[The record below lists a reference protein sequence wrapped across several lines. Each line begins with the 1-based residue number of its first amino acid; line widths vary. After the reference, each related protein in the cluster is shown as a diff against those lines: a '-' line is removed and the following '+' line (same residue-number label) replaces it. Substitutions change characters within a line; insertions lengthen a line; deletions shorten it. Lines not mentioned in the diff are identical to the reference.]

1 MNNLHLS
8 LTEFRNESRVLKEAS
23 SISTL
28 ELFDKVF
35 VAALH
40 ADGLLERE
48 SFGEGVEA
56 KRFKLKT
63 RNLSKGLFAQAIKY
77 LEYTFKVTH
86 YYWKKDI
93 TMINIHAL
101 SLLPV
106 GYFLKLLYGAKLI
119 YDTHELET
127 ETNGA
132 HGARKKIAKLVER
145 LLIKHADYV
154 FVVSENIASWYER
167 EYKIMRPTVILNAPR
182 YYELQQKNVFRE
194 SLGIRKEQVIVLYQG
209 GLNKSRG
216 VDTLLTVFS
225 QRQDDSIVIVFMG
238 NGEMEEQVKQLASIN
253 NKVFFHPMVPANY
266 VLEYTISAD
275 IGIHMI
281 RNTCLNHDYCM
292 PNKLFEYAMAGLPV
306 IVSDMKEMREMVE
319 DYQMGLVV
327 DASDEDMIN
336 QAIDKMVKTD
346 LNKFKLNAR
355 KAAEENAWEV
365 QEVKMLGVYQA
376 MSF

>member
-106 GYFLKLLYGAKLI
+106 GYFLKLLYGAYDLI
-119 YDTHELET
+119 YS
-127 ETNGA
+127 
-132 HGARKKIAKLVER
+132 KCS
-145 LLIKHADYV
+145 LLSFAFPKYAIDP
-154 FVVSENIASWYER
+154 SLS
-167 EYKIMRPTVILNAPR
+167 RPYRRR
-182 YYELQQKNVFRE
+182 YH
-194 SLGIRKEQVIVLYQG
+194 
-209 GLNKSRG
+209 
-216 VDTLLTVFS
+216 
-225 QRQDDSIVIVFMG
+225 
-238 NGEMEEQVKQLASIN
+238 LAS
-253 NKVFFHPMVPANY
+253 F
-266 VLEYTISAD
+266 
-275 IGIHMI
+275 
-281 RNTCLNHDYCM
+281 
-292 PNKLFEYAMAGLPV
+292 
-306 IVSDMKEMREMVE
+306 
-319 DYQMGLVV
+319 
-327 DASDEDMIN
+327 
-336 QAIDKMVKTD
+336 
-346 LNKFKLNAR
+346 
-355 KAAEENAWEV
+355 
-365 QEVKMLGVYQA
+365 
-376 MSF
+376 